1 MDSYLLSVS
10 GLLRFTTTSGNY
22 MDISLD
28 DVTNALTFKSRDLG
42 PLLSIVDSLD
52 GSLFAATDS
61 LGLPVLEAFSDGSVK
76 AGRYGLNDFLISGGF
91 TTIGTTPQTGAK
103 LFVRGTNSAIPS
115 MRVMQASSTQT
126 GSIFQVEDSSN
137 AALAWVVKTN
147 SSGDL
152 RVGTAGAYIRLAGN
166 LGSGSPGISST
177 GTIDFGVDING
188 TGGSSVLGI
197 RKSTSGTDIV
207 RFKNTAGTTQSSVNG
222 SGIFYAPGNNP
233 ALLDYSFYTD
243 TDTGLNRIAVNTVA
257 LIASGATVATYT
269 ENGTK
274 FARATYYPIRT
285 VSGDYALTT
294 SDSTLIQLASG
305 STITAPSG
313 VIYSGILYNIK
324 NASDNDIIISG
335 ASGVLIDSANTLTI
349 STSSKLAI
357 QHDGAQ
363 WWTIL

>member
-76 AGRYGLNDFLISGGF
+76 AGRYGLNDFLISGGV
-91 TTIGTTPQTGAK
+91 TTIGTTAQTGAK

-126 GSIFQVEDSSN
+126 SAIFQVEDSSN
-137 AALAWVVKTN
+137 SALMFVVKTN

-152 RVGTAGAYIRLAGN
+152 RVGTTGTYIRLAAN
-166 LGSGSPGISST
+166 LGSGVPGISST
-177 GTIDFGVDING
+177 STIDFGVDING

-197 RKSTSGTDIV
+197 RKSTSASHIV
-207 RFKNTAGTTQSSVNG
+207 LFKNQTGTIQSSVNG
-222 SGIFYAPGNNP
+222 SGIFYAPGINP
-233 ALLDYSFYTD
+233 ALMDYSFYTD
-243 TDTGLNRIAVNTVA
+243 TDTGFKRAAANTIAVIN
-257 LIASGATVATYT
+257 SGVTTATIN
-269 ENGTK
+269 ENGVK
-274 FARATYYPIRT
+274 FTRATYYPIRT
-285 VSGDYALTT
+285 VSGNYALTT

-305 STITAPSG
+305 STITAPTG
-313 VIYSGILYNIK
+313 VTYSGILYNIK

-335 ASGVLIDSANTLTI
+335 ASGVLIDSANTLTV